1 MRISIIHPSR
11 GRPQQA
17 FETATRWI
25 GNSESAFE
33 YILSLDNDDPKLN
46 EYKKLFDEDHN
57 IYQLAIG
64 FNNQSAINAINFGAE
79 LATGDLLIVIS
90 DDMDCFPGWD
100 TALLNEL
107 SGKSDF
113 VLKTRDGIQ
122 KTLVTLPI
130 VDRTFY
136 NRYGYIYFDG
146 YSHMCADQELT
157 AVAIM
162 TGKLLYS
169 DLLFEHRHYITGK
182 TQRDSINEKND
193 ATYTQGQKIFDERL
207 KNNFGIINPLIQYN
221 QIIWH

>member
-1 MRISIIHPSR
+1 MRISVIHPSR

-17 FETATRWI
+17 FETAKKWI
-25 GNSESAFE
+25 LNSDICFE

-64 FNNQSAINAINFGAE
+64 FNNKSAINAINFGAE
-79 LATGDLLIVIS
+79 IATGDLFVVIS

-100 TALLNEL
+100 TELLNEL
-107 SGKSDF
+107 QGKSDF
-113 VLKTRDGIQ
+113 LLKTRDGIQ

-130 VDRTFY
+130 LDRKYYERF
-136 NRYGYIYFDG
+136 GYVYEPG

-162 TGKLLYS
+162 TNRLLYS
-169 DLLFEHRHYITGK
+169 DLLFEHKHYIIGK
-182 TQRDSINEKND
+182 AVKDAIYEKND
-193 ATYTQGQKIFDERL
+193 ATYPQGQAYFNERL
-207 KNNFGIINPLIQYN
+207 RDNFGIKNLINQY
-221 QIIWH
+221 QSIVWH